1 MGVVR
6 DARFGAIK
14 RFDLRCGRTSPSARH
29 RRTCGARRRETAVAR
44 TNRGRK
50 FRMVSVWARDG
61 GARITMMPETLLFRR
76 VHDSNMSR
84 TGQAEK
90 NEYARILKA
99 SLDRRRAAK

>member
-1 MGVVR
+1 
-6 DARFGAIK
+6 
-14 RFDLRCGRTSPSARH
+14 
-29 RRTCGARRRETAVAR
+29 
-44 TNRGRK
+44 
-50 FRMVSVWARDG
+50 MVSVWARDG